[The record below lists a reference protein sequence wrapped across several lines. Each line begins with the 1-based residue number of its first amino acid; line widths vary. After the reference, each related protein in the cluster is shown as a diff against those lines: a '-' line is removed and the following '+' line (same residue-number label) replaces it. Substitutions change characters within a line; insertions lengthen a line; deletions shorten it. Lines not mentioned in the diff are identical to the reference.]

1 MAALSS
7 FIVTHNDRYARDCK
21 DGAAITRWR
30 HPWIRV
36 PR

>member
-7 FIVTHNDRYARDCK
+7 FIVTCNDRYVHDCK
-21 DGAAITRWR
+21 DGAAVTRWR

-36 PR
+36 QR